1 MKSIA
6 PIVLTL
12 LIAWPAFAQ
21 TGTESVLTVS
31 GNGEVRVEPDL
42 ATVRLGIVGQA
53 ETDRVAQDA
62 ANLVGAAILD
72 AHADVGV
79 DDDDIQTAGL
89 NLTPFYRRIQV
100 DGEPEIIGYRA
111 SNTVSVRVTDVR
123 LVGGII
129 DAGLEAGA
137 NQLQGVSFGLQDDL
151 AAREEALR
159 MAIAEARRKA
169 EAMAN
174 ALGANLAGV
183 LRVNEGGVFVQQP
196 VMEMGARAMAAQ
208 QMVPTPVA
216 PGSVSV
222 SASVS
227 IEYRISP
234 R

>member
-53 ETDRVAQDA
+53 ETARVAQDA
-62 ANLVGAAILD
+62 VNHVGAAILD
-72 AHADVGV
+72 ALADVGV
-79 DDDDIQTAGL
+79 DDDIQTAGL
-89 NLTPFYRRIQV
+89 NLTPLYRRMRA

-169 EAMAN
+169 EAMAD
-174 ALGANLAGV
+174 ALGAKLAGV
-183 LRVNEGGVFVQQP
+183 LRVNEGGVFVQRP
-196 VMEMGARAMAAQ
+196 VMEMGARARAAQ
-208 QMVPTPVA
+208 QMTPTPVA

-227 IEYRISP
+227 IEYRIFP

>member
-12 LIAWPAFAQ
+12 LIAWPGFAQ

-42 ATVRLGIVGQA
+42 ATVRLGIVGQP
-53 ETDRVAQDA
+53 ETACVAQDA

-72 AHADVGV
+72 ALAGVGV

-89 NLTPFYRRIQV
+89 NLTPLYRRMRA
-100 DGEPEIIGYRA
+100 DGDPEIIGYRA

-169 EAMAN
+169 EAMAD
-174 ALGANLAGV
+174 ALGVNLAGV
-183 LRVNEGGVFVQQP
+183 LRVNEGGVFVQRP

-208 QMVPTPVA
+208 GMAPTPVA

-227 IEYRISP
+227 IEYRIFP